1 MYQQKCQEMDETPI
15 GWTLLNNG
23 LMSANFHQLKEMG
36 GLIATVVQRA
46 RAENFGNLNELT
58 ERIELHTVH
67 CLQKKMRANA
77 QFLV

>member
-36 GLIATVVQRA
+36 GLLQQLYK
-46 RAENFGNLNELT
+46 EQELKT
-58 ERIELHTVH
+58 LET
-67 CLQKKMRANA
+67 
-77 QFLV
+77 